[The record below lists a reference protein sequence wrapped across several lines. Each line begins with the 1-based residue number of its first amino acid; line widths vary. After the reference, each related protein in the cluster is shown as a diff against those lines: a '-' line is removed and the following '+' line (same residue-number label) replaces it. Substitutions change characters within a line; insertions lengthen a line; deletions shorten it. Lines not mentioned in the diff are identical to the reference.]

1 MRPLSATQMLA
12 LWEAGQTRHPIDRAL
27 LALALAMPDEAPDTL
42 ADRPVGWREVNLLAL
57 RNATFGSALDGYAPC
72 PACGAVMEFALD
84 GSALVDELPAPDKDA
99 RIVIDNRQWRVP
111 SSRDQAAILD
121 AADPEEAV
129 QRLLARCEIDESPP
143 HWPVAVD
150 SQKWPKTEISPAMIG
165 ELEARMEQ
173 LDPAANIRLDMRC
186 SDCGHTWDAFLDV
199 AACFWAELSARA
211 HQLLEA
217 VHRLA
222 SAYGWREADIL
233 SLSPARR
240 AAYLNMVG

>member
-1 MRPLSATQMLA
+1 
-12 LWEAGQTRHPIDRAL
+12 
-27 LALALAMPDEAPDTL
+27 
-42 ADRPVGWREVNLLAL
+42 
-57 RNATFGSALDGYAPC
+57 
-72 PACGAVMEFALD
+72 
-84 GSALVDELPAPDKDA
+84 
-99 RIVIDNRQWRVP
+99 
-111 SSRDQAAILD
+111 RDQAAILD

-150 SQKWPKTEISPAMIG
+150 SQKWPKTEISPALVE

-173 LDPAANIRLDMRC
+173 LDPAANICLGMRC

-199 AACFWAELSARA
+199 TACFWTELSARA
-211 HQLLEA
+211 RQLLEA